1 MSKVRM
7 QPSLFTDAG
16 ATTCDL
22 RGVNDH
28 FLFDGLRLA
37 LLRPSYRGRRAGV
50 DSFRFLRLL
59 MASPQSV
66 FKVERCRPQRVP
78 SWSRE
83 GDDGYTAAWRG
94 SVPFD
99 ACSGEICC
107 VDSRNCISS
116 SRRLVDTLRP
126 LASSET
132 LSSVTKIPSPSS
144 TACLENRARL
154 ELAEPQLEGQIKV

>member
-1 MSKVRM
+1 M

-59 MASPQSV
+59 MASPQSISRPNDV
-66 FKVERCRPQRVP
+66 SHRGFRLGLDHQTMRKLDRVSFK
-78 SWSRE
+78 
-83 GDDGYTAAWRG
+83 Y
-94 SVPFD
+94 
-99 ACSGEICC
+99 CS
-107 VDSRNCISS
+107 
-116 SRRLVDTLRP
+116 
-126 LASSET
+126 
-132 LSSVTKIPSPSS
+132 
-144 TACLENRARL
+144 
-154 ELAEPQLEGQIKV
+154 